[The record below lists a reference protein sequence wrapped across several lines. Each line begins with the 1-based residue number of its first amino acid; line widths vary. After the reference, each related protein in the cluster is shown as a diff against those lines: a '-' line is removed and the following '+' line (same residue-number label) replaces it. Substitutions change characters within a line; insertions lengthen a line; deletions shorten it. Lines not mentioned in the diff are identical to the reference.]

1 MLPFC
6 AQVMITMQASFAST
20 ERCRGASSIL
30 PSVMAFSILRSNL
43 CPGVLAQVMIT
54 TYDSFK
60 KNLSAMLEIPWHVA
74 ILDEAHTVKN
84 PKSQI
89 TDAVMQLKTCFK
101 RALFL
106 LWVPHVSNH
115 VAINLAE

>member
-1 MLPFC
+1 
-6 AQVMITMQASFAST
+6 
-20 ERCRGASSIL
+20 
-30 PSVMAFSILRSNL
+30 
-43 CPGVLAQVMIT
+43 MIT

-89 TDAVMQLKTCFK
+89 TDAVMQLKTCF
-101 RALFL
+101 RCALFL
-106 LWVPHVSNH
+106 LWVPDLSIHFAKN
-115 VAINLAE
+115 IR